1 MRILIVEDERTLC
14 DSLAEGF
21 KINGYAVDTCFD
33 GESAEEKAFTEEYD
47 IIILDLNLPKLDG
60 LEVLKRVRE
69 VNKKVNIIILTAR
82 GNVEDKVRG
91 LDLGANDYL
100 TKPFHFAEL
109 DARVRSLLRR
119 KTIQEDTIIHCGEL
133 SFDTLSRS
141 VLVGNTHIPLTNK
154 ETALLE
160 YLILNKG
167 IVVTGQELL
176 NHVWD
181 GSVDE
186 FSNSVRMHISSL
198 RRKLKSKLYFD
209 PIQNIIGKGYI
220 LREEKWNEK

>member
-1 MRILIVEDERTLC
+1 MRILIVEDEKVIC

-21 KINGYAVDTCFD
+21 YISGYAVDTCYD
-33 GESAEEKAFTEEYD
+33 GEAAEEMVFSENYD
-47 IIILDLNLPKLDG
+47 MIILDLNLPKLDG
-60 LEVLKRVRE
+60 LEVLKRIRQQ
-69 VNKKVNIIILTAR
+69 NKSVNIIILTAR
-82 GNVEDKVRG
+82 GEVEDKIKG

-119 KTIQEDTIIHCGEL
+119 KTIQEDTTLNCGSL

-141 VLVGNTHIPLTNK
+141 VFVGEDKISLTNK

-160 YLILNKG
+160 YLLFNKG
-167 IVVTGQELL
+167 CVITSHELL
-176 NHVWD
+176 EHVWD

-198 RRKLKSKLYFD
+198 RRKLKSKLCFD

-220 LREEKWNEK
+220 IKEDKECDK

>member
-1 MRILIVEDERTLC
+1 MRILIVEDERALC
-14 DSLAEGF
+14 NSLAEGF
-21 KINGYAVDTCFD
+21 QINGYAVDTCFD
-33 GESAEEKAFTEEYD
+33 GEAAEKKIFSEAYD
-47 IIILDLNLPKLDG
+47 MIILDLNIPKLDG
-60 LEVLKRVRE
+60 LEVLKRIRQQ
-69 VNKKVNIIILTAR
+69 NKRVNIIILTAR
-82 GNVEDKVRG
+82 GDIEDKIKG
-91 LDLGANDYL
+91 FDLGANDYL

-119 KTIQEDTIIHCGEL
+119 KTIQEDTIINCGQL

-141 VLVGNTHIPLTNK
+141 VCIENDKISLTNR

-160 YLILNKG
+160 YLLFNKG
-167 IVVTGQELL
+167 CVVTSQELL
-176 NHVWD
+176 EHVWD

-198 RRKLKSKLYFD
+198 RRKLKSKLYYD

-220 LREEKWNEK
+220 IKEEK